1 VNSARSDFVK
11 NVITTKISVIYVMG
25 AGFFKIIIASLS
37 AVLDI
42 DQKISFA
49 KVVPSI
55 LVRFVQPL
63 KKLVPHAEINY

>member
-1 VNSARSDFVK
+1 
-11 NVITTKISVIYVMG
+11 MG